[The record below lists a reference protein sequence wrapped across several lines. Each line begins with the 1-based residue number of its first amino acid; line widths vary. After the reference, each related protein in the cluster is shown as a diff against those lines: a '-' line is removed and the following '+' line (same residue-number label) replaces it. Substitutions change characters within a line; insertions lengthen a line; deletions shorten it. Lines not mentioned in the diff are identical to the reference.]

1 MMIKMMIKYVLFS
14 GILLLAA
21 CSSAPKIETAPPV
34 EIRTVQVPRPAP
46 IVPPVDQLKLRN
58 VEWIVIT
65 PENVE
70 EKFAQMQKGEAVLF
84 AVTAE
89 GYENIALNLSD
100 IRALIAQQQRI
111 IAIYKSQ
118 FE

>member
-1 MMIKMMIKYVLFS
+1 MMIKFVLFS

-21 CSSAPKIETAPPV
+21 CSSAPEIETVPPV
-34 EIRTVQVPRPAP
+34 EIRTVEVPRPAP
-46 IVPPVDQLKLRN
+46 IVPNTDQLRLRN
-58 VEWIVIT
+58 VQWIIIT
-65 PENVE
+65 PENIE
-70 EKFAQMQKGEAVLF
+70 EKFAQIQSGEAVLF

-100 IRALIAQQQRI
+100 IRTLIAQQQRI
-111 IAIYKSQ
+111 IAIYRSQ